1 MNPLLSIII
10 PIYNSENYLPNCL
23 DGILTAALPAV
34 ELLLI
39 DDGSTDRSL
48 AICRSYAQRYPFIYV
63 ESQSNSG
70 PAAVRNRGLDES
82 RGEYIAF
89 LDADD
94 CIDPAAFRRTV
105 QLLEAYDAQVWVS
118 DFHRIA
124 ANGCILDKVYQ
135 IEETEKPITDPAYM
149 EHFLSDGERV
159 WNVWRYIFRRDFL
172 LENGLRFIEGVN
184 CAEDV
189 EFVVRALT
197 RVTRPVFFHNPYYFY
212 RAHYGDTLTRQ
223 YTVRR
228 VEQLMQ
234 MLCLSAEH
242 ALDNEKMNVLEKF
255 GYERLSYFEACKYR
269 NSLDETQDAVAV
281 FEEYAASPYRAK
293 GPTVVDSRYISEDVP
308 QGLVML
314 EALSQH
320 LGLETPVCTGLINIA
335 SAALGRDLR
344 AEGRTLE
351 RLGEENVQKIFADS
365 GRTF

>member
-1 MNPLLSIII
+1 MLSIVI
-10 PIYNSENYLPNCL
+10 PVFNASEYLPGCL
-23 DGILTAALPAV
+23 DGILAAALPDT

-39 DDGSTDRSL
+39 DDGSTDGSL
-48 AICRSYAQRYPFIYV
+48 EICRSYGEQYPFIHV
-63 ESQSNSG
+63 LSQPNSG

-105 QLLEAYDAQVWVS
+105 LLLEMYDAQVWAS

-124 ANGCILDKVYQ
+124 ANGCILDRVYQ
-135 IEETEKPITDPAYM
+135 IEETERPITDPAYM
-149 EHFLSDGERV
+149 EDFLSDGERV

-172 LENGLRFIEGVN
+172 LENRLRFIEGVN

-197 RVTRPVFFHNPYYFY
+197 RVTRPAFFHNPYYFY

-242 ALDNEKMNVLEKF
+242 LKPLNTACSRLLTDKLVKEYLLNLALCCEVPGQEREIAFAACGEAKPLLRLAGSGKLRLISALVSIL
-255 GYERLSYFEACKYR
+255 GIRLSAWLLYGMK
-269 NSLDETQDAVAV
+269 
-281 FEEYAASPYRAK
+281 
-293 GPTVVDSRYISEDVP
+293 
-308 QGLVML
+308 
-314 EALSQH
+314 
-320 LGLETPVCTGLINIA
+320 
-335 SAALGRDLR
+335 
-344 AEGRTLE
+344 
-351 RLGEENVQKIFADS
+351 NVKRRIRHQKIENY
-365 GRTF
+365 GRKAAN

>member
-10 PIYNSENYLPNCL
+10 PVYNSENYLPNCL
-23 DGILTAALPAV
+23 DGILAAGLSAV

-39 DDGSTDRSL
+39 DDGSTDSSL
-48 AICRSYAQRYPFIYV
+48 AICRSYAQRHHFIRV
-63 ESQSNSG
+63 MSQTNRG

-105 QLLEAYDAQVWVS
+105 LLMEAYDAQVWIS

-124 ANGCILDKVYQ
+124 ANGCVLDKVYQ
-135 IEETEKPITDPAYM
+135 IEETERPITDPAYM
-149 EHFLSDGERV
+149 EDFLSDGERV
-159 WNVWRYIFRRDFL
+159 WNVWRYIFQRDFL

-189 EFVVRALT
+189 EFMVRALT
-197 RVTRPVFFHNPYYFY
+197 GVTRPAFFHNPYYYY

-242 ALDNEKMNVLEKF
+242 LHPLDTACSRLLTDKLVKEYLLNLALCCEVPGQERENAFAACAEAKPLLRLAGSGKLRLISALVSAL
-255 GYERLSYFEACKYR
+255 GIRLSAWLLYGMK
-269 NSLDETQDAVAV
+269 
-281 FEEYAASPYRAK
+281 
-293 GPTVVDSRYISEDVP
+293 
-308 QGLVML
+308 
-314 EALSQH
+314 
-320 LGLETPVCTGLINIA
+320 NIKRRIRHRKIKHY
-335 SAALGRDLR
+335 GRR
-344 AEGRTLE
+344 AEGQ
-351 RLGEENVQKIFADS
+351 QKHE
-365 GRTF
+365 T

>member
-10 PIYNSENYLPNCL
+10 PVYNSENYLPNCL
-23 DGILTAALPAV
+23 DGILAAGLPAV

-39 DDGSTDRSL
+39 DDGSTDSSL
-48 AICRSYAQRYPFIYV
+48 AICRSYAQRHRFIRV
-63 ESQSNSG
+63 LSQTNSG

-94 CIDPAAFRRTV
+94 CIDSASFRRTV
-105 QLLEAYDAQVWVS
+105 LLLETCDAQVWAS

-124 ANGCILDKVYQ
+124 ANGYILDKVYQ
-135 IEETEKPITDPAYM
+135 IEETERPITDPAYM
-149 EHFLSDGERV
+149 EDFLSDGERV

-197 RVTRPVFFHNPYYFY
+197 LVKRPAFFHNPYYFY

-242 ALDNEKMNVLEKF
+242 LRMLGTTCSRLLTDKLVKEYLLNLALCCEVPRQERENAFAACTEAKPLLRLASSGKLRLISALVSTM
-255 GYERLSYFEACKYR
+255 GIRLSAWLLYGMK
-269 NSLDETQDAVAV
+269 
-281 FEEYAASPYRAK
+281 
-293 GPTVVDSRYISEDVP
+293 
-308 QGLVML
+308 
-314 EALSQH
+314 
-320 LGLETPVCTGLINIA
+320 NIK
-335 SAALGRDLR
+335 RWIR
-344 AEGRTLE
+344 R
-351 RLGEENVQKIFADS
+351 QKIKNYGRRVAD
-365 GRTF
+365 

>member
-242 ALDNEKMNVLEKF
+242 LKPLNTACSRLLTDKLVKEYLLNLALCCEVPGQEREKAFAACAEAKPLLQLACNRKL
-255 GYERLSYFEACKYR
+255 RL
-269 NSLDETQDAVAV
+269 
-281 FEEYAASPYRAK
+281 ASR
-293 GPTVVDSRYISEDVP
+293 
-308 QGLVML
+308 LV
-314 EALSQH
+314 S
-320 LGLETPVCTGLINIA
+320 
-335 SAALGRDLR
+335 ALGIKLS
-344 AEGRTLE
+344 AWLLYGMK
-351 RLGEENVQKIFADS
+351 NVKRRVRRQKIRNYGGKAAD
-365 GRTF
+365 